1 MFSLSDY
8 RFDLPA
14 ELIAETAA
22 HPAHTAKLLV
32 VSQKNS
38 QILSEATFWELDQF
52 LDENSVLFFNNS
64 QVLRARIPTLFRD
77 GEEII
82 LKDGE
87 IFFLKNRYKN
97 HFEALVRPGKKF
109 RIGTKILL

>member
-22 HPAHTAKLLV
+22 HPAHAAKLLV

-64 QVLRARIPTLFRD
+64 KVLRARIPLRNQTLFRD
-77 GEEII
+77 DEEKFFSSKIVI
-82 LKDGE
+82 KITLKRSFDLEKNSESGPK
-87 IFFLKNRYKN
+87 FF
-97 HFEALVRPGKKF
+97 
-109 RIGTKILL
+109 

>member
-8 RFDLPA
+8 RFDLPT

-22 HPAHTAKLLV
+22 HPAHAAKLLV

-38 QILSEATFWELDQF
+38 QILSETTFWELDQF

-64 QVLRARIPTLFRD
+64 KVLRARIPLRNQTLFRD
-77 GEEII
+77 GEEKT
-82 LKDGE
+82 LKDG
-87 IFFLKNRYKN
+87 
-97 HFEALVRPGKKF
+97 
-109 RIGTKILL
+109 